1 MNNIYTAKSE
11 FDKYTKEFDLNKINL
26 KGKYFHTYRVME
38 LCGQI
43 AESLNLNEEEIEVA
57 KIIGLLHD
65 IGRFEQFTKYETFS
79 DVNSIDHANL
89 GVEILEKNN
98 FLRAFI
104 KETNFDNLI
113 LKAIKNHNKLNI
125 ESGLNDKE
133 NLFCKI
139 IRDADKIDIMY
150 EATELFY
157 TDNNEILEIE
167 NGIIKD
173 EIVEEIKKERL
184 LLKKQDSTILDGV
197 LICLCFVF
205 DLNFKYSVDIILER
219 DLINKIINRFDFKD
233 KKTKEN
239 IEIIRKILNKY
250 IRNDKH

>member
-1 MNNIYTAKSE
+1 MEKNDILKGLYEDFFGINKLS
-11 FDKYTKEFDLNKINL
+11 KENQELAREIEQLNKDFP
-26 KGKYFHTYRVME
+26 K
-38 LCGQI
+38 
-43 AESLNLNEEEIEVA
+43 IEV
-57 KIIGLLHD
+57 KPIENKELSKEQKDEKMKEL
-65 IGRFEQFTKYETFS
+65 FE
-79 DVNSIDHANL
+79 
-89 GVEILEKNN
+89 
-98 FLRAFI
+98 
-104 KETNFDNLI
+104 
-113 LKAIKNHNKLNI
+113 
-125 ESGLNDKE
+125 
-133 NLFCKI
+133 
-139 IRDADKIDIMY
+139 KIDILY
-150 EATELFY
+150 IEDKSKEILKKILEYVRKYNEKTEKQYISFDMCVY

-167 NGIIKD
+167 NGMIKD

-184 LLKKQDSTILDGV
+184 LVKKQDSTILDGV